1 MTRGFLSHLAL
12 KAYGAVGR
20 QAGIICA
27 LALCALAGPA
37 FAQTGGQPVDGELG
51 FQPPA
56 SPVMENIVSF
66 HDNYLLW
73 ILAAITIFVT
83 ALLVIVILRFNRRVN
98 PKPGTFSHNT
108 MLEVIWTAVPV
119 LILVAIAV
127 PSFRLLFFAEEVPE
141 NVDLTIKVT
150 GYQWYWG
157 YEYPDQEI
165 PEYFSTI
172 VKDENLGTD
181 YFGNRQ
187 PRLLATDN
195 DIVVPVGATVRVIV
209 TAGDVIHNFAMP
221 SMGLKVDAIPGRLN
235 ETWFKPAR
243 VGMFYGQCSELCGV
257 GHAFMPISIRVVEQD
272 DFDRW
277 VRSKTE
283 RAEIP
288 PAGGKK
294 VRFAGASDQKQND

>member
-1 MTRGFLSHLAL
+1 MTRGSLSHFAL
-12 KAYGAVGR
+12 KAFSAVRR
-20 QAGIICA
+20 QTGMLGA
-27 LALCALAGPA
+27 LAVCALAGPA
-37 FAQTGGQPVDGELG
+37 FAQVDGQPVDGELG

-56 SPVMENIVSF
+56 SPVMERIASF
-66 HDNYLLW
+66 HDDYLLW
-73 ILAAITIFVT
+73 ILAAITLFVT
-83 ALLVIVILRFNRRVN
+83 ALLVIVILRFNRRAN

-141 NVDLTIKVT
+141 NVDLTIKAT

-157 YEYPDQEI
+157 YEYPDQDI
-165 PEYFSTI
+165 PEYISTM
-172 VKDENLGTD
+172 VKDEDLGTD
-181 YFGNRQ
+181 YFGNKQ

-235 ETWFKPAR
+235 EVWFRPTR
-243 VGMFYGQCSELCGV
+243 VGLFYGQCSELCGV
-257 GHAFMPISIRVVEQD
+257 GHAYMPISIRVVEQR

-277 VRSKTE
+277 VQSKTQQAGLPAS
-283 RAEIP
+283 AED
-288 PAGGKK
+288 K
-294 VRFAGASDQKQND
+294 VRLAGASGQKQND